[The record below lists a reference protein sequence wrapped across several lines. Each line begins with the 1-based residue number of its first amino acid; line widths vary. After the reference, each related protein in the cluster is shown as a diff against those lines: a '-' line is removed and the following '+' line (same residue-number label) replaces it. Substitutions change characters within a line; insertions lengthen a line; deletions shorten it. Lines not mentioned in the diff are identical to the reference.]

1 MFKTIQA
8 EELDQNIFKMIG
20 KDWLLITAKKED
32 KVNTMTA
39 SWGSAGIMWG
49 KPTAFVFIRPQRYT
63 KEFVDASEEF
73 SINVLGDAYRKVLNY
88 CGTVSGRDEDKIKNS
103 NLTVNYKNNTPY
115 FEESKIVLIC
125 RKVFAQ
131 ELKEECFIDKSIIDK
146 WYPQKDYHTMYAAE
160 IKEVLI
166 KE

>member
-63 KEFVDASEEF
+63 KATHTEKFLITAEQFLAVT
-73 SINVLGDAYRKVLNY
+73 R
-88 CGTVSGRDEDKIKNS
+88 IK
-103 NLTVNYKNNTPY
+103 
-115 FEESKIVLIC
+115 
-125 RKVFAQ
+125 
-131 ELKEECFIDKSIIDK
+131 
-146 WYPQKDYHTMYAAE
+146 
-160 IKEVLI
+160 
-166 KE
+166 